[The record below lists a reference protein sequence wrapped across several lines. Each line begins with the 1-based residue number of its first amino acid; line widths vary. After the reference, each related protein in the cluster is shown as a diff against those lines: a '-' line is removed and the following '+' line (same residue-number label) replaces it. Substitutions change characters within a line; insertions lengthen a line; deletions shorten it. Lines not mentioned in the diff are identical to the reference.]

1 MLTGA
6 AAAATRQNVKRCE
19 RNRWHAPSG
28 GGEPALAARPIG
40 YVVSL
45 ARRRATRAR
54 FGGAA
59 AGMAARSAASLA
71 KRRSRRRVTFAAA
84 AARSS
89 STFVTISRDRI
100 FIPDFGLRPSDIAHL
115 PPLSIE
121 PPRARQLAAR
131 TRALDRK
138 RYNFVAI
145 RASLVRHLW
154 FVDLIVPRHRHS
166 LMLLE
171 LQAGNAQNC
180 VT

>member
-1 MLTGA
+1 
-6 AAAATRQNVKRCE
+6 
-19 RNRWHAPSG
+19 
-28 GGEPALAARPIG
+28 
-40 YVVSL
+40 
-45 ARRRATRAR
+45 
-54 FGGAA
+54 
-59 AGMAARSAASLA
+59 MAARSAASLA

-89 STFVTISRDRI
+89 SAFVTISRDRI

-138 RYNFVAI
+138 RYNFIAI
-145 RASLVRHLW
+145 RASLVRHLR

-166 LMLLE
+166 LMLLSFSPVMRKIVSPE
-171 LQAGNAQNC
+171 DFKALLYLVPIRRFLTLSSLLNK
-180 VT
+180 